1 MLAMTDRV
9 SCVVTDGVADV
20 RLTRGDKMNAL
31 DSAMFEALVSVG
43 ERLKTEP
50 GLRAVVLSGEGR
62 AFCAGL
68 DMASF
73 QVMASGAAASED
85 QFNAGRM
92 SDSGLTHLAQQVC
105 WVWQEIPVPVIAAV
119 HGAALGGGAQLA
131 LGADIRIVAPDMKF
145 SIMEIKWGLVPDMTG
160 TFRLAQLVR
169 PDIAMELATTA
180 RVLNGIEA
188 EQMGLA
194 TRVTSSPLD
203 DALAMAR
210 DIASKSPHAVRGVK
224 ELLNAAYAGA
234 DAATQFA
241 HERRIIRSV
250 IGSPNQVEA
259 VMAGFEKRA
268 GRFND
273 V

>member
-1 MLAMTDRV
+1 MSDRV
-9 SCVVTDGVADV
+9 SCVVSDGVADV
-20 RLTRGDKMNAL
+20 RLTRADKMNAL
-31 DSAMFEALVSVG
+31 DPAMFDALASVG

-68 DMASF
+68 DFGSF
-73 QVMASGAAASED
+73 QVMAGGEASED
-85 QFNAGRM
+85 NLNAGRM
-92 SDSGLTHLAQQVC
+92 SESGLTHLAQQIC

-145 SIMEIKWGLVPDMTG
+145 SILEIKWGLVPDMAG

-169 PDIAMELATTA
+169 PDVAMELATTG

-203 DALAMAR
+203 EALTMAR

-224 ELLNAAYAGA
+224 ELLKAAYGGA

-241 HERRIIRSV
+241 HERSV
-250 IGSPNQVEA
+250 VRTLIGSPNQVES
-259 VMAGFEKRA
+259 VMAAFEQRP

>member
-1 MLAMTDRV
+1 MTDRV
-9 SCVVTDGVADV
+9 SCVVSDGVADV
-20 RLTRGDKMNAL
+20 RLTRGEKMNAL
-31 DSAMFEALVSVG
+31 DPAMFEALADTG

-62 AFCAGL
+62 SFCAGL

-73 QVMASGAAASED
+73 QVMVGGEASD
-85 QFNAGRM
+85 DTFNAGRM
-92 SDSGLTHLAQQVC
+92 SDSGLTHLAQQIC

-145 SIMEIKWGLVPDMTG
+145 SILEIKWGLVPDMTG

-169 PDIAMELATTA
+169 PDVAMELAATG

-203 DALAMAR
+203 EALTMAR

-224 ELLNAAYAGA
+224 ELLKAAYGGA
-234 DAATQFA
+234 DAAAAFA
-241 HERRIIRSV
+241 HERRVVRTL
-250 IGSPNQVEA
+250 IGSPNQVESVKA
-259 VMAGFEKRA
+259 AFEQRP
-268 GRFND
+268 GHFND

>member
-1 MLAMTDRV
+1 
-9 SCVVTDGVADV
+9 
-20 RLTRGDKMNAL
+20 MNAL
-31 DSAMFEALVSVG
+31 DPAMFEALAAAG

-68 DMASF
+68 DFASF
-73 QVMASGAAASED
+73 QVMVGGEASD
-85 QFNAGRM
+85 DTFNAGRM
-92 SDSGLTHLAQQVC
+92 SDSGLTHLAQQVS

-145 SIMEIKWGLVPDMTG
+145 SILEIKWGIVPDMTG

-169 PDIAMELATTA
+169 PDIAMELATTG

-194 TRVTSSPLD
+194 TRVTASPLD

-224 ELLNAAYAGA
+224 ELLRAAYGGA
-234 DAATQFA
+234 DAAAQFA
-241 HERRIIRSV
+241 HERRVVRTL
-250 IGSPNQVEA
+250 IGSANQVEA
-259 VMAGFEKRA
+259 VTAGFEQRP
-268 GRFND
+268 GHFND

>member
-1 MLAMTDRV
+1 MTDRV
-9 SCVVTDGVADV
+9 SCVVSDGVADV
-20 RLTRGDKMNAL
+20 RMNRADKMNAL
-31 DSAMFEALVSVG
+31 DPAMFDALASVG

-50 GLRAVVLSGEGR
+50 GVRAVVLSGEGR

-68 DMASF
+68 DFGSF
-73 QVMASGAAASED
+73 QVMAGGEASED
-85 QFNAGRM
+85 NLNAGRM
-92 SDSGLTHLAQQVC
+92 SPSGLTHLAQQIC

-145 SIMEIKWGLVPDMTG
+145 SILEIKWGLVPDMTG

-169 PDIAMELATTA
+169 PDIAMELATTG

-203 DALAMAR
+203 DALALAR

-224 ELLNAAYAGA
+224 ELLHAAYAGA

-241 HERRIIRSV
+241 HERKAIRTL
-250 IGSPNQVEA
+250 IGSPNQVES
-259 VMAGFEKRA
+259 VMAAFEKRPGHFSDA
-268 GRFND
+268 
-273 V
+273 

>member
-1 MLAMTDRV
+1 MSNRV
-9 SCVVTDGVADV
+9 SCVVSDGVADV
-20 RLTRGDKMNAL
+20 RLTRGEKMNAL
-31 DSAMFEALVSVG
+31 DPAMFEALADAG

-62 AFCAGL
+62 SFCAGL
-68 DMASF
+68 DTGSF
-73 QVMASGAAASED
+73 QVMVSGTASED
-85 QFNAGRM
+85 DLNAGRM
-92 SDSGLTHLAQQVC
+92 SGNGLTHLAQQIC

-145 SIMEIKWGLVPDMTG
+145 GILEIKWGLIPDMTG

-169 PDIAMELATTA
+169 PDIAMELATTG
-180 RVLNGIEA
+180 RILNGLEA

-224 ELLNAAYAGA
+224 ELLRSAYAGA

-241 HERRIIRSV
+241 HERRVVRTL
-250 IGSPNQVEA
+250 IGSPNQVESI
-259 VMAGFEKRA
+259 MAGFEQRP
-268 GRFND
+268 GNFND